1 MQSSEGF
8 QRGPPA
14 DTGDRIP
21 APGAASKDNICLPV
35 EILVM
40 KFMLYAQTLSEEC
53 VSCPSEGEHSWKH
66 MMVSCHPAPVPLNI
80 MGTRPQGMASSQP

>member
-14 DTGDRIP
+14 DMGDRTP

-66 MMVSCHPAPVPLNI
+66 MMVSFVTLLLSH
-80 MGTRPQGMASSQP
+80 